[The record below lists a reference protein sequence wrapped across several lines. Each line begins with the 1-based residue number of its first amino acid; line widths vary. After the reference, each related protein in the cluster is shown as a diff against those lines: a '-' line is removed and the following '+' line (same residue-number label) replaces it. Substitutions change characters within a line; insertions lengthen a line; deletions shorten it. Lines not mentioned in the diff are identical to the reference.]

1 MNLSKKIFFVA
12 MLATTIG
19 LPIVA
24 QDVPTS
30 ETVVAIVEGKKIK
43 LGHIISIVETL
54 PAQYAD
60 VVANDLYEGILD
72 QLIQQT
78 LLVVNVPAKKINEK
92 RISLVMENERRA
104 LISSNAL
111 SDITQEAVTE
121 SALQDLYE
129 DLILSGEPLLEFY
142 ASHILVDT
150 EEEAQNILMIA
161 KEGSNFSDLAK
172 ENSTGPSASNGGDL
186 GWFGRG
192 AMVSEFDEAV
202 SQMKVGDISGPVKT
216 QFGWHIIKLNDQR
229 NYPSLETKR
238 EELEGQ
244 LRNTAISKKIEFLQ
258 DNSAIE
264 VFNPTFNLEEIRNS
278 DLLN

>member
-12 MLATTIG
+12 MLAATTG
-19 LPIVA
+19 LPILA
-24 QDVPTS
+24 QNVPTS
-30 ETVVAIVEGKKIK
+30 DTVVAIVEGKKIK

-60 VVANDLYEGILD
+60 VAASDLYEGILD

-78 LLVVNVPAKKINEK
+78 LLVENVPTKKINEK

-111 SDITQEAVTE
+111 SDITQKAVTE
-121 SALQDLYE
+121 SALQDFYE
-129 DLILSGEPLLEFY
+129 DQVLSGEPILEFY
-142 ASHILVDT
+142 ASHILVET
-150 EEEAQNILMIA
+150 EEEAQNILLAA

-172 ENSTGPSASNGGDL
+172 ENSTGPSAPNGGDL

-202 SQMKVGDISGPVKT
+202 SQMKVGDITGPVKT
-216 QFGWHIIKLNDQR
+216 QFGWHIIRLNDQR

-244 LRNTAISKKIEFLQ
+244 LRNTAISKEIERLQ
-258 DNSAIE
+258 VNSAIE
-264 VFNPTFNLEEIRNS
+264 IFKPTFDFEEIRNG

>member
-1 MNLSKKIFFVA
+1 MNFSKKIFFVA

-186 GWFGRG
+186 EWFGRG

>member
-1 MNLSKKIFFVA
+1 MNFSKKIFFVA

>member
-12 MLATTIG
+12 ILATTIG